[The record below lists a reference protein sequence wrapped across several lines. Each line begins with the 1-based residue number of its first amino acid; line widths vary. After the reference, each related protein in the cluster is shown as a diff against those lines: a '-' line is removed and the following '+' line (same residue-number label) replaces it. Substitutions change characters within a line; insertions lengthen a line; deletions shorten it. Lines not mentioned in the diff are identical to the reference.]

1 MADAFKDSFK
11 QFANKKQGILNKL
24 IDSHEERLLGTLK
37 KLEDD
42 IIAELTKLSSGGVK
56 LTTQLAIQLRP
67 NLKRLIEQNFLKEAD
82 SIVSEY
88 DEIVKEYQRFIKPL
102 PIPDRFKTLTKP
114 DLKVI
119 NDLKF
124 LSFSGFEDMGNRF
137 LDTIANEVY
146 QSSVTGRPFNEMVKN
161 IRGQING
168 VYQRSNET
176 AINRL
181 TDYIDK
187 NRYSENAQIIQRVK
201 NAREILHTKYASDIL
216 GNNMRRY
223 ASQIAQDSLMQFDGQ
238 FTLYKGK
245 EAGITKYQYV
255 GTNITT
261 TRGFC
266 RTHLN
271 RIFTEE
277 EARSLWQ
284 STWRGKSGT
293 DPFINRGG
301 YRCRHSFI
309 LYDDDWFT
317 EETDDNIKEQTKT
330 NDKQRKDQAKN
341 KTQSLVP
348 NVAIGSLLNRGSD
361 KVRKAYEDDF
371 NSQLTDQQKNIVNK
385 IEKPEIIKN
394 GKKGYYS
401 YIEKELSA
409 ELNAVDG
416 YKGGKGVKSFVIAHE
431 YGHHIDFSTSGQ
443 RFRAWSQDNE
453 GFKKAIQ
460 KDKKKFKGKEINKGN
475 NNIDYTINDTE
486 ALDEIFNDLATKN
499 EVIMNSGSF
508 QWTRKLTELRED
520 GYGEVSDIIDALV
533 KGRFRKNYSMWGHSM
548 SYWKTA
554 GSVETEIFANLFAIR
569 HNKKA
574 YDLAKKYIPN
584 TVKEFE
590 KRLLELERLW
600 GKYEFNNRR
609 KTRKISRMR
618 NK

>member
-102 PIPDRFKTLTKP
+102 PIPDKFKTLTKP

-181 TDYIDK
+181 TDYISK
-187 NRYSENAQIIQRVK
+187 NKYSDNAEIIARVK

-216 GNNMRRY
+216 GNNMRRF
-223 ASQIAQDSLMQFDGQ
+223 ASQIAHDSLMQFDGQ
-238 FTLYKGK
+238 FTIYKGK
-245 EAGITKYQYV
+245 EAGITKFQYV
-255 GTNITT
+255 GTNIAT
-261 TRGFC
+261 TRDFC
-266 RTHLN
+266 RRNLN
-271 RIFTEE
+271 RVFTEE
-277 EARSLWQ
+277 EARSTWQ

-309 LYDDDWFT
+309 LYDDDW
-317 EETDDNIKEQTKT
+317 
-330 NDKQRKDQAKN
+330 DK
-341 KTQSLVP
+341 
-348 NVAIGSLLNRGSD
+348 
-361 KVRKAYEDDF
+361 
-371 NSQLTDQQKNIVNK
+371 
-385 IEKPEIIKN
+385 
-394 GKKGYYS
+394 
-401 YIEKELSA
+401 
-409 ELNAVDG
+409 
-416 YKGGKGVKSFVIAHE
+416 FVE
-431 YGHHIDFSTSGQ
+431 
-443 RFRAWSQDNE
+443 
-453 GFKKAIQ
+453 
-460 KDKKKFKGKEINKGN
+460 
-475 NNIDYTINDTE
+475 
-486 ALDEIFNDLATKN
+486 
-499 EVIMNSGSF
+499 
-508 QWTRKLTELRED
+508 
-520 GYGEVSDIIDALV
+520 
-533 KGRFRKNYSMWGHSM
+533 
-548 SYWKTA
+548 
-554 GSVETEIFANLFAIR
+554 
-569 HNKKA
+569 
-574 YDLAKKYIPN
+574 
-584 TVKEFE
+584 
-590 KRLLELERLW
+590 
-600 GKYEFNNRR
+600 
-609 KTRKISRMR
+609 
-618 NK
+618 